1 MSIKQYLKKWPLFFR
16 SKIVIFDIFL
26 KRLCKESF
34 ENLEFNSNWNCQ
46 TRAALFY
53 KMAALKIF
61 WEVTQGSSFN
71 SQYSQRL
78 SLRSET
84 ISGNW
89 KPLKKHEKYFL
100 FQFNKLNLLLANQ
113 ICSYYAFWLNQM
125 SDLRAWGLKTLVIK
139 TWFPFSFAIVLQG
152 RHFMVDGQKNF
163 KHWTKNVFHEGFH
176 Q

>member
-1 MSIKQYLKKWPLFFR
+1 MSIKQYFKKWPLFVR

-46 TRAALFY
+46 THAALFY

-61 WEVTQGSSFN
+61 WEVTQESSFN

-125 SDLRAWGLKTLVIK
+125 SDFRAWGLKTLVIK

-163 KHWTKNVFHEGFH
+163 KHWTKNVFH
-176 Q
+176 